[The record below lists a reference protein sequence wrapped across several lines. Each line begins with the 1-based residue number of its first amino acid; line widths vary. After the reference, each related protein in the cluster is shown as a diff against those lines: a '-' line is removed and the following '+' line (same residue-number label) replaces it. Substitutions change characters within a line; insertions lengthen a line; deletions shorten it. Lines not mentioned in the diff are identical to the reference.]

1 MYGSTM
7 DALEALY
14 PKLSVGGYVIIDDY
28 GNIAQCKEAVT
39 DFRNAHGIIDPSRR
53 STGRACTGSGCP
65 TRTADGQ
72 PPGS

>member
-1 MYGSTM
+1 M

-39 DFRNAHGIIDPSRR
+39 DSRNAHGIIDPIESIDWTGVYWQR
-53 STGRACTGSGCP
+53 S
-65 TRTADGQ
+65 ADGA
-72 PPGS
+72 